1 MKKERKVQFSAL
13 REENTAQTLNIVKNF
28 SNVNNN
34 MKLLTAGIYSL
45 VAINE
50 GVTNKDVCEY
60 FGVPKARASRNI
72 QALTNNYKLI
82 KQKTDVQD
90 NRVKNL
96 YLTTKGQDFKERLG
110 I

>member
-1 MKKERKVQFSAL
+1 MTEKY
-13 REENTAQTLNIVKNF
+13 NIVSDDVVGATITKQDGVGDIHEFCLKLHEYMTKNF
-28 SNVNNN
+28 
-34 MKLLTAGIYSL
+34 
-45 VAINE
+45 
-50 GVTNKDVCEY
+50 D
-60 FGVPKARASRNI
+60 
-72 QALTNNYKLI
+72 YKLI